1 MSDEEYVYN
10 SEDDGAGSGGGSDG
24 GDDEDI
30 NIQNTTDV
38 QNLVMT
44 NDVQMYPNPSTGVIN
59 MDVNLFNRDNLT
71 INVTNSIGQRVS
83 QVSDENTFGGH
94 YVLDLSNEPN
104 GVYFIEVQTGTG
116 VTTRRVVISH

>member
-1 MSDEEYVYN
+1 MVKFRHITDYENGLYV
-10 SEDDGAGSGGGSDG
+10 D
-24 GDDEDI
+24 DI

-94 YVLDLSNEPN
+94 YVIDLSNEPN
-104 GVYFIEVQTGTG
+104 GVYFIEVQTGTE